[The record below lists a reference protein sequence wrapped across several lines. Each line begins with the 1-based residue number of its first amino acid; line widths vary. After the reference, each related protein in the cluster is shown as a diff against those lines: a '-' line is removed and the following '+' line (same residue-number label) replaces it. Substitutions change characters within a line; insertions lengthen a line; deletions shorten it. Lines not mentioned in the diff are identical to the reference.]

1 MAIRLR
7 NEASLEQSLV
17 PELKLYHRQEI
28 NVAMRLAANDF
39 EKKFGVHFS
48 TFSYFPKD
56 LFDQWHHSDLPK
68 STSAFDVTIASA
80 KDPSILNDIRTLTE
94 VANRAD
100 TRMEERRDYC
110 DALLRIYRKFELGP
124 QRFMTSPGV
133 VYVGIEREGRLLA
146 DSLGCL
152 PRERGLHPHAKRI
165 PFEGGILVGLSDVTL
180 GGAYEECVII
190 DGAIASG
197 ATIIAVMEK
206 LRSKVSYFHVFSA
219 HATLEGLRAISQYA
233 ASSRIKVVVVAG
245 HASEGLNDHYYAT
258 LPEDSLKLIVGD
270 LGDTISSVISSGRS

>member
-7 NEASLEQSLV
+7 HEVSSEQSLL
-17 PELKLYHRQEI
+17 PDLKLYRRHEV
-28 NVAMRLAANDF
+28 NVAMRLAADVF

-48 TFSYFPKD
+48 SFTYFSKK
-56 LFDQWHHSDLPK
+56 LFDQWHHSDMPEL
-68 STSAFDVTIASA
+68 SSAFDATIASE

-100 TRMEERRDYC
+100 TRMEERREYM
-110 DALLRIYRKFELGP
+110 DALLRIYRKLEL
-124 QRFMTSPGV
+124 SPEGFITNPGA

-146 DSLGCL
+146 DTLGCL
-152 PRERGLHPHAKRI
+152 PKERSLHPHAKRI
-165 PFEGGILVGLSDVTL
+165 PFEGGLLVGLTNITL
-180 GGAYEECVII
+180 DATYEECVII

-206 LRSKVSYFHVFSA
+206 LRSKVTSFHVFSA
-219 HATLEGLRAISQYA
+219 HATLEGLRAIAQYA
-233 ASSRIKVVVVAG
+233 ASSKIKVAVVAG

-258 LPEDSLKLIVGD
+258 LPEDSSKLIVGD
-270 LGDTISSVISSGRS
+270 LGDTISSVISSSRS